1 MSSPR
6 DGCSLQDAIRPVEQG
21 YRLEHVERV
30 TGFAVAH
37 LRAQLRNKE
46 CAPQR

>member
-1 MSSPR
+1 VV
-6 DGCSLQDAIRPVEQG
+6 DLD
-21 YRLEHVERV
+21 LELVAELPALADRV
-30 TGFAVAH
+30 RAH